1 MTNNIHTNSQ
11 FETTNANVQSIDGTR
26 LLSDV
31 SIARWKADKGCVNY
45 QKQDSHTLSF
55 YLTGGKSCYRA
66 DNLEAKGAPKT
77 FCLMPQEH
85 DSLWNINDE
94 ISFVHLYFSDELLK
108 RYAATTFDIDVRF
121 VEIMDLVYRQDNVL
135 QQLFMA
141 YFSHCEL
148 NGFGSPLFAEQAIHK
163 VLHHLLSQ
171 YNGFNVK
178 EHNII
183 GGLSPSNRR
192 TIKELI
198 DQNSSDKLTIEM
210 LATSINLSP
219 FHFARMFTLSFG
231 ESPASY
237 ITRVRIERT
246 KALLTGTAPLA
257 DISVQTGF
265 SNQSHMSRNFKTQTG
280 MTPARYR
287 QALLS

>member
-1 MTNNIHTNSQ
+1 MHTYTHTNSQ
-11 FETTNANVQSIDGTR
+11 FETSNANVQSIDGTR

-55 YLTGGKSCYRA
+55 YLTGGKSCYRS
-66 DNLEAKGAPKT
+66 DSKDTKGAPRT
-77 FCLMPQEH
+77 FCLMPQKH

-135 QQLFMA
+135 QQLFMT
-141 YFSHCEL
+141 YFSQCEL

-178 EHNII
+178 EHNIS
-183 GGLSPSNRR
+183 GGLSPFNRR

-246 KALLTGTAPLA
+246 KALLTGKAPLA